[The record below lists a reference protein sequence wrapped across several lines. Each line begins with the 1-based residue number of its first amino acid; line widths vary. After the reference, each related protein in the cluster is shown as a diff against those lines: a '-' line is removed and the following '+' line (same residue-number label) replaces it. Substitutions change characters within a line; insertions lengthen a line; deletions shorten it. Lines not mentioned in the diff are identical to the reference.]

1 LPFGTP
7 DKTVDRATVDPRR
20 RHPEILFAMAWK
32 PCSFCRGIPVHF
44 GVEYSPQA
52 FDAGYRL
59 LDDADLLW
67 QAFEAAHHKASLPG
81 KLEIP
86 MESFVRA
93 IEIVLK
99 ESELKDA
106 PDYCPEAA
114 LWTYAV
120 HHCGYVQ
127 SRHATGRTLATA

>member
-1 LPFGTP
+1 
-7 DKTVDRATVDPRR
+7 
-20 RHPEILFAMAWK
+20 M
-32 PCSFCRGIPVHF
+32 
-44 GVEYSPQA
+44 
-52 FDAGYRL
+52 
-59 LDDADLLW
+59 
-67 QAFEAAHHKASLPG
+67 
-81 KLEIP
+81 
-86 MESFVRA
+86 RA